1 MALLWG
7 LRARGLQIC
16 ESCYQGRAEELGY
29 RQTELSVTS
38 QKQREGCVHVNA
50 HPGQLCSSLKV
61 KVIEMGGWESN
72 LWNNFFLLK
81 TGQVRLKLEFTV
93 SYRLRPPLNVL
104 QSACPEWL
112 LRKCRWVLLRSLLTT
127 PLGSSR
133 WPLFTLVLYWSPLP
147 APSGGFHSITTLWF

>member
-1 MALLWG
+1 M
-7 LRARGLQIC
+7 
-16 ESCYQGRAEELGY
+16 
-29 RQTELSVTS
+29 
-38 QKQREGCVHVNA
+38 NA

-112 LRKCRWVLLRSLLTT
+112 LRKCR
-127 PLGSSR
+127 
-133 WPLFTLVLYWSPLP
+133 
-147 APSGGFHSITTLWF
+147 